1 MKKVVLL
8 SLLVLWGCQD
18 TNSNS
23 YDKDKYSEV
32 DISDPTFKAAFN
44 VLQTRC
50 INCHYHQGWSKYTES
65 EMWAKNGL
73 VVFGDSDNSPIIYKT
88 INSKSARANMPEG
101 SPTGIPGDEYQKI
114 LDWVERL

>member
-1 MKKVVLL
+1 MRKLL
-8 SLLVLWGCQD
+8 LCTLLVISGCQD

-32 DISDPTFKAAFN
+32 VISDTVFKDAYK

-50 INCHYHQGWSKYTES
+50 ITCHYHQGWSKFTES

-73 VVFGDSDNSPIIYKT
+73 VVFGDSENSSIIYKT
-88 INSKSARANMPEG
+88 INSKSAQANMPEG
-101 SPTGIPGDEYQKI
+101 STTGIPGDEFQKL
-114 LDWVERL
+114 LDWVKGL